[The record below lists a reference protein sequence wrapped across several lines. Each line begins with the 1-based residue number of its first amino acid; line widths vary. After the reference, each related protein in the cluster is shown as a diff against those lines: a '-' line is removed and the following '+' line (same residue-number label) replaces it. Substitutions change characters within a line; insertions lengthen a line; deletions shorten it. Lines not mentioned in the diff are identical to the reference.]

1 MDKSTAQSFDA
12 VLERV
17 RDPESNLPV
26 SQLGIISRFRYS
38 EDEKTIYVFTD
49 YASHRPGCLTCTG
62 ISAAIEHG
70 INRRL
75 QEELQQEFPGFSVE
89 FVPA

>member
-1 MDKSTAQSFDA
+1 MDKNTAQSFDA

-38 EDEKTIYVFTD
+38 EEEKTIYGVTG
-49 YASHRPGCLTCTG
+49 YASHGPGCLTCTR

-75 QEELQQEFPGFSVE
+75 REELQQEFPGFSVE